1 MNTALWCVW
10 YAAGDVTVPRLVAQE
25 LSALV
30 VLAATL
36 VVYRTFRER
45 YLLVWILGWLAYLAA
60 NSTFTGGL
68 VGLAP
73 RATAAVAQAAFVLAV
88 GLFATSVL
96 VYSHARKLLTPLLA
110 LSLVSVGFAVAR
122 ALFWPTQAT
131 AGEGRKPDPGYSA

>member
-60 NSTFTGGL
+60 NSTFTGRL
-68 VGLAP
+68 VGLHP
-73 RATAAVAQAAFVLAV
+73 
-88 GLFATSVL
+88 
-96 VYSHARKLLTPLLA
+96 ARDWWRLPKPH
-110 LSLVSVGFAVAR
+110 S
-122 ALFWPTQAT
+122 FWPWVYLPPRYWSTVMPA
-131 AGEGRKPDPGYSA
+131 SC